1 MKPRTLLYLFRVL
14 PLLIFVSCGSTLW
27 NREVETLKDN
37 WAQGNTQFL
46 LSLTPDDLKVD
57 LGALGGGASY
67 SLGEVFAQAHRWE
80 EARLLWERSLQNDPS
95 PWRQEAGKALFE
107 QLAGER
113 DWPRAEA
120 VAKRINADFGD
131 QLWAQRLLFEAL
143 YFQKKDTAARLI
155 FAKWKPGS
163 FTKEEET
170 ENRLFDVVMAIRN
183 GEYARSSAG
192 LRNLVFDQSASVL
205 QFRLQSFLDENPK
218 RYDLLGKWGRQT
230 VEFQSLCY
238 QALGQPLFDWLG
250 KNTLGPEFWN
260 HRALIENL
268 EGQFKTE
275 ARAET
280 GLRLLEGFR
289 TRVTGE
295 ARFAA
300 EYARGRLYRALG
312 RWQEARSAFQAALAL
327 APDTEAGQ
335 KTAWNWL
342 NSWVELEPSS
352 ALGPFLQ
359 VYGRTSDPSYFHS
372 VFEDWITGLVQ
383 SRNWKLLS
391 ALWRDLGHL
400 LPPADRA
407 TASFILARLEAGGFV
422 DLKEFGIEVETQ
434 ALLADALGDR
444 RYTYEAIMARAVL
457 GKELDWA
464 PTPGFNLSA
473 KQRDRQTVWETLIA
487 YGLGRQVV
495 DEVLASSEPLSP
507 EFVLGAATN
516 LQKFGLYRTSLLLI
530 YRFLKDEG
538 AVLSQPL
545 AKLLY
550 PRAFAPLVEAQSSKQ
565 NLDPN
570 LLFGLMREESS
581 FDPNAKSWV
590 GAQGLTQ
597 LMPETA
603 AETAK
608 RLKMKTYDLSN
619 PDDNITLGAAY
630 LATMVASQK
639 QIFLA
644 LMAYNA
650 GGGRIKP
657 WKVELG
663 RLPVEI
669 FVEAA
674 PIAETREYVK
684 RILVSTVMYGVLH
697 GGQSLGQM
705 VKLVYPGFAP

>member
-1 MKPRTLLYLFRVL
+1 MLYLFRLL

-27 NREVETLKDN
+27 NRPVEKLKED
-37 WAQGNTQFL
+37 WSQGNTQFL
-46 LSLTPDDLKVD
+46 LSLTPEDLKVD
-57 LGALGGGASY
+57 LGALGWGASY
-67 SLGEVFAQAHRWE
+67 SLGEVFAQAHRWD
-80 EARLLWERSLQNDPS
+80 EARLLWERSLENDPS

-107 QLAGER
+107 QFANDRG
-113 DWPRAEA
+113 WPRAES
-120 VAKRINADFGD
+120 VAKKINADFGN
-131 QLWAQRLLFEAL
+131 QPWAQRLLFEAL
-143 YFQKKDTAARLI
+143 YFQKKDAAARLI
-155 FAKWKPGS
+155 FAKWKPGN
-163 FTKEEET
+163 FTPAQEA

-183 GEYARSSAG
+183 GGDSRTAAG

-205 QFRLQSFLDENPK
+205 QFRLQSFLDEDPK
-218 RYDLLGKWGRQT
+218 RYELLGEWGRQT

-238 QALGQPLFDWLG
+238 QALGPPLIDWLAAN
-250 KNTLGPEFWN
+250 KLPPAFWN
-260 HRALIENL
+260 HRALIETL

-275 ARAET
+275 ARAEM

-327 APDTEAGQ
+327 APDSEAGQ

-359 VYGRTSDPSYFHS
+359 VYGRTSDPSYFHA
-372 VFEDWITGLVQ
+372 VFEDWITSLVQ

-422 DLKEFGIEVETQ
+422 DLKQFGIGAGPQ
-434 ALLADALGDR
+434 DLLADALGDH
-444 RYTYEAIMARAVL
+444 RYTYEAVMARALL
-457 GKELDWA
+457 GKELEWA
-464 PTPGFNLSA
+464 PAPGFNLSSA
-473 KQRDRQTVWETLIA
+473 QRDRQTVWETLIA

-495 DEVLASSEPLSP
+495 DEILASSEPLSP
-507 EFVLGAATN
+507 EFVLSTATN

-530 YRFLKDEG
+530 YRYLKDEG

-550 PRAFAPLVEAQSSKQ
+550 PQAFAPLVEAQATKQ

-581 FDPNAKSWV
+581 FDPEAKSWV

-597 LMPETA
+597 LMPDTA

-619 PDDNITLGAAY
+619 PEDNITLGAAY
-630 LATMVASQK
+630 LANMVNSQK

-674 PIAETREYVK
+674 PIAETRDYVK

-697 GGQSLGQM
+697 GGQTLGQM
-705 VKLVYPGFAP
+705 VKLVYPGFVP